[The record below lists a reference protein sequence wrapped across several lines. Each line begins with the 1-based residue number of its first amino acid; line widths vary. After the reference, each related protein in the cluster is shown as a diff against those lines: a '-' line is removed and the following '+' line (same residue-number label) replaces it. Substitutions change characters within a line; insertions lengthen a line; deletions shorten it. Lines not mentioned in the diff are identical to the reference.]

1 MTTRQVKVFFL
12 LIADIV
18 TVGCKPT
25 VPSEYISPDEME
37 DVLYDYY
44 MSQAMATV
52 DSKDGRIEYNRRT
65 YFLAVL
71 KKHDLTEAQFDSS
84 MVYYYRRADYLRKI
98 YARLEDRMNLEAE
111 GTAASSQ
118 RRRFI
123 SSVDTADIWR
133 DKKAFMLVPSVPY
146 NRFDFEVKADT
157 SFRKGDTYLLSF
169 DTNFIYQS
177 GSKDAVL
184 YLAVRYDNDSVAS
197 YSQNVMVSGYTQ
209 MRVVPNNE
217 HLVRD
222 LRGFVYLDKGR
233 DESSTLKL
241 MFINN
246 IQMLRMRKP
255 KDTEPA
261 PKKDSTE
268 LKRPNIPTKTP
279 DSISKP
285 AESLPKRP
293 NAMENADLKIKKV
306 NERL

>member
-1 MTTRQVKVFFL
+1 MTIRQVKVFFFT
-12 LIADIV
+12 IAAIAA
-18 TVGCKPT
+18 VGCKPT
-25 VPSEYISPDEME
+25 VPSKYISPDEME

-44 MSQAMATV
+44 MSQAMANM
-52 DSKDGRIEYNRRT
+52 DAKDGRMEYNRRT

-98 YARLEDRMNLEAE
+98 YARLEDRINAEAE

-123 SSVDTADIWR
+123 SSIDTADIWR

-197 YSQNVMVSGYTQ
+197 YSQNVMSSGYTQ

-217 HLVRD
+217 HAVRD
-222 LRGFVYLDKGR
+222 FRGFVYLDKGR

-241 MFINN
+241 MFLKN
-246 IQMLRMRKP
+246 IQMLRMRKQ
-255 KDTEPA
+255 KDKESA
-261 PKKDSTE
+261 PKRDSTE
-268 LKRPNIPTKTP
+268 LKRPNIPAKAP
-279 DSISKP
+279 DSISKL
-285 AESLPKRP
+285 EGNLPKRP
-293 NAMENADLKIKKV
+293 SAMDNADLKIKKV
-306 NERL
+306 NDN